1 MTPKELVGKLVVL
14 NDGSVFKVEEVY
26 VLNDYEFQVK
36 FDSPLRFKRGGSRIW
51 RWVNQDFTFQ
61 FDRNFKIV
69 KVLHGDSE
77 QG

>member
-26 VLNDYEFQVK
+26 VANNCEFRVK
-36 FDSPLRFKRGGSRIW
+36 FDRPLRFKRGDSLIW

-69 KVLHGDSE
+69 KVLHD
-77 QG
+77 